1 MKGQLCVVLIY
12 PLIFQKI
19 HLSDLA
25 PWVSF
30 GSYVVS

>member
-1 MKGQLCVVLIY
+1 MMLFY
-12 PLIFQKI
+12 PLISQKI
-19 HLSDLA
+19 ILSDLA